1 MSRYRCHTNID
12 EGRNK
17 QWPEDFVTCPR
28 VGDRVAALCGYTLK
42 VASIT
47 HCVRREAMDIMRGR
61 LVPYIEVELNR

>member
-47 HCVRREAMDIMRGR
+47 HRVRRVATAVMEAS